1 MFEGVFPDQAGRIRW
16 VEVTFRQHRVPHPGQ
31 IAYRLDDI
39 VRQAKSLIA
48 RARAARNLVERT
60 ELVFSTA
67 ARIHADCV
75 IVQPFIDGNKRWAR
89 LVLSALV
96 VDCGFPPGVI
106 ISSEDKRYYL
116 EAIDK
121 AVSGD
126 ETQLA
131 HLIAMGWRAFDDIFR
146 SGRYSKPPIV

>member
-1 MFEGVFPDQAGRIRW
+1 
-16 VEVTFRQHRVPHPGQ
+16 VTFREHRVPHPGQ
-31 IAYRLDDI
+31 IPYRLDDI
-39 VRQAKSLIA
+39 VRQANSLVT
-48 RARAARNLVERT
+48 RARATHNLGDRT

-89 LVLSALV
+89 LVLSALI

-121 AVSGD
+121 AASGD
-126 ETQLA
+126 AAQLA

-146 SGRYSKPPIV
+146 SGQ